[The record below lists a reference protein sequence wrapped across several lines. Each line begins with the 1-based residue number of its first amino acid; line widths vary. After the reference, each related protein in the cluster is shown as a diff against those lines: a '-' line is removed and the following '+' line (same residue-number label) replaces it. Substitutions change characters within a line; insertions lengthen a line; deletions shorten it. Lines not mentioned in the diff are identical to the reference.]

1 MSATADVDQLLG
13 MTRRQKRMAN
23 KIQSH
28 LEDVLAEDLG
38 PDSALG
44 QLNINIDVRPL
55 SLHARSV
62 SLPLLLMQPDV
73 CVRDASHMQDVIMSR
88 DMRIAKIYWRGTG
101 DEDSAERRTP
111 LCPRTRVSCVAH
123 NARVVHAC
131 S

>member
-1 MSATADVDQLLG
+1 

-55 SLHARSV
+55 PTRTHT
-62 SLPLLLMQPDV
+62 LPLSLSLA
-73 CVRDASHMQDVIMSR
+73 DA
-88 DMRIAKIYWRGTG
+88 A
-101 DEDSAERRTP
+101 RRP
-111 LCPRTRVSCVAH
+111 
-123 NARVVHAC
+123 C